1 MILSSGRVEL
11 GGISFMVS
19 VSTSN
24 MSVDGGWMVDGGMF
38 DVCALA
44 WMTWK
49 ENDVEGDFY
58 FLF

>member
-24 MSVDGGWMVDGGMF
+24 I
-38 DVCALA
+38 CALA